1 MKQAITG
8 KVVKITTNKAEKI
21 LLNSGFNKKQAQVI
35 LSKIT
40 NFCQHWKIL
49 EMSLFGSV
57 LREDFRVDSDID
69 VLYKFAPNHGWDLFD
84 IVQMKEELEEI
95 FGRKVDLVNQE
106 GLKNPY
112 RRYEILKTHQLIYRH
127 EQS

>member
-1 MKQAITG
+1 MKQAITA

-35 LSKIT
+35 LSKVT

-69 VLYKFAPNHGWDLFD
+69 VLDKFAPNHGRDLF
-84 IVQMKEELEEI
+84 EI
-95 FGRKVDLVNQE
+95 C
-106 GLKNPY
+106 
-112 RRYEILKTHQLIYRH
+112 
-127 EQS
+127 

>member
-1 MKQAITG
+1 MKPSITAR
-8 KVVKITTNKAEKI
+8 VLKITTNKAEKI
-21 LLNSGFNKKQAQVI
+21 LLSSGFNKEQAKLI

-40 NFCQHWKIL
+40 KFCQCWKIL

-57 LREDFRVDSDID
+57 LREDFRADSDID
-69 VLYKFAPNHGWDLFD
+69 ILYEFAPNHGWDLLD
-84 IVQMKEELEEI
+84 IVHMKEELEEI
-95 FGRKVDLVNQE
+95 FGRKVDLVNKK

-112 RRYEILKTHQLIYRH
+112 RRYEILKTHQVIYHH